1 MFKKLK
7 IIELASVLAGP
18 MVGTFFAELGAQV
31 LKVENAKTKGD
42 VTRQWKLANEPK
54 ERSYSAYYCAANFGK
69 EVLMADLSKTEDQQ
83 KIYDLAKDADL
94 IIANFK
100 AGAAEKLGMDYEHF
114 KSINPQ
120 IIYGQITGF
129 ESGNQRPAFDVVL
142 QAEAGFMFMN
152 GTAESGPVKMPVAL
166 IDILAAHQ
174 LKEGLLVALLKRAET
189 GKGSLVSVSLIESA
203 IASLANQATNWLMAQ
218 HIPQRMG
225 SLHPNIAPYGE
236 MFVTKDEKLLVLAI
250 GNDKQFEQL
259 CKVLEAET
267 IRQNPLFQDNVQRVH
282 HRKVLAEQLGDFIQ
296 EWNREVLLEKLTDAN
311 VPAGAIRNMQEV
323 FEQKV
328 AQEMILKE
336 VGEDGQETKRVR
348 TVVFSID

>member
-1 MFKKLK
+1 
-7 IIELASVLAGP
+7 

-42 VTRQWKLANEPK
+42 VTRQWKLANEPQ
-54 ERSYSAYYCAANFGK
+54 ERSYSAYYCAANWGK

-83 KIYDLAKDADL
+83 KVYELAKDAD
-94 IIANFK
+94 IIVANFK
-100 AGAAEKLGMDYEHF
+100 AGAAEKLGMDYAHF
-114 KSINPQ
+114 KSINPT

-166 IDILAAHQ
+166 IDLLAAHQ

-203 IASLANQATNWLMAQ
+203 LASLANQATNWLMAQ

-236 MFVTKDEKLLVLAI
+236 MFETKDEKLVVLAI
-250 GNDKQFEQL
+250 GNNKQFEQL
-259 CKVLEAET
+259 CKVLKAEDLA
-267 IRQNPLFQDNVQRVH
+267 QNLLFKDNIQRVH
-282 HRKVLAEQLGDFIQ
+282 NRKILAEKLGLFIQ
-296 EWNREVLLEKLTDAN
+296 EWKREVFLEKMTAAN
-311 VPAGAIRNMQEV
+311 VPAGAIRNMEEV

-328 AQEMILKE
+328 AQGMVLKE
-336 VGEDGQETKRVR
+336 VGEDGQETQRVR
-348 TVVFSID
+348 TVAFSIDEG